1 VDVAELGDEELA
13 HSATLKLGLCSNNST
28 SYQLSA
34 LENVTLPMV
43 YAGVN
48 TDVRRDRAMAALKR
62 VGLRIG

>member
-13 HSATLKLGLCSNNST
+13 HIHISGFVFQQFHLLP
-28 SYQLSA
+28 QLSA
-34 LENVTLPMV
+34 LENVAPMV

-62 VGLRIG
+62 E